1 MKRFVIKLLLFA
13 GMLILAGA
21 PAVGQQEALASAEIE
36 IVLPEG
42 SADNVSVLP
51 STGGVTVE
59 LPRGS
64 VFPMDFDSAT
74 GGLLR
79 SGGVEALDGG
89 RVRLELEMARGVLE
103 AVEFR
108 PGAVTLRFV
117 SRFDPL
123 MAGTESDEVYR
134 IGPDDELKITVYNQA
149 NLSTDVT
156 VSSDGNITMPVL
168 GKVRAEGLSQR
179 DLTVRITELLGQGI
193 LVNPQVDVG
202 IEEYR
207 NQWVMVTGEVRNP
220 GRHALRGGT
229 TLKEVLA
236 EAMGFTEKS
245 GEGITIS
252 RRIAGTDDFKK
263 FDISRSSFEI
273 GGVDPTMSHGD
284 IVEVSRATYCYIHG
298 EVRSPSR
305 VPVERGMTLL
315 KAITSVGGLTEWAD
329 RKEVRILP
337 AAEADANGQPVWEG
351 RSAKGARGRV
361 VNLRRIQAG
370 LEPDPVLKGGEI
382 VYVKRRYF

>member
-1 MKRFVIKLLLFA
+1 
-13 GMLILAGA
+13 
-21 PAVGQQEALASAEIE
+21 
-36 IVLPEG
+36 
-42 SADNVSVLP
+42 
-51 STGGVTVE
+51 VE
-59 LPRGS
+59 P
-64 VFPMDFDSAT
+64 
-74 GGLLR
+74 
-79 SGGVEALDGG
+79 VEGG
-89 RVRLELEMARGVLE
+89 RVRLALELARGVLE
-103 AVEFR
+103 AVDYR

-123 MAGTESDEVYR
+123 MAGQEADDVYR
-134 IGPDDELKITVYNQA
+134 IGPDDKLRITVYNQDS
-149 NLSTDVT
+149 LSAEMT

-168 GKVRAEGLSQR
+168 GKIRAQGLSQR
-179 DLTVRITELLGQGI
+179 DLTVRVTELLGQGI
-193 LVNPQVDVG
+193 LVNPQVDVE
-202 IEEYR
+202 IQEYR

-245 GEGITIS
+245 GEEITIS
-252 RRIAGTDDFKK
+252 RRIQGTDDFKK
-263 FDISRSSFEI
+263 FEISRSSFEI
-273 GGVDPTMSHGD
+273 GGVDPTMNHGD

-337 AAEADANGQPVWEG
+337 PSESGEEGQVGWDG